1 MVTYNKIN
9 KKNTNMK
16 SIYIFLALFIAT
28 SMAACSESDL
38 STGEFEGADE
48 LIFNTMEKELPA
60 EVIDQ
65 KIKDVQLDLTA
76 GVHGALAVNPNDTV
90 QIDLE
95 GMLAST
101 TPSKRLFSYYIPQNL
116 TNNYRIM
123 FEFHGNF
130 DDDDYLIKQC
140 LSIEQDWQN
149 VADQN
154 NMIIIQPIGSI
165 TSKKYG
171 WKVDNGDLNYVDV
184 LIALFKKEFKRIKQF
199 DLNEKAVFA
208 TGTSSGG
215 IFSWGLTYYRNNK
228 ITAAAPRFGSVK
240 IDPAMVHKGMKNK
253 TPMMVVTGKLDTD
266 VAPYSSVLN
275 NAEVWA
281 GKMLQIR
288 GAAEVDSIVDFV
300 WGTTGKQRT
309 TKVWTQKYSNEN
321 GAILETF
328 LIEKAYHS
336 DIYGPSVLPVI
347 TKFLID
353 NTSK

>member
-1 MVTYNKIN
+1 
-9 KKNTNMK
+9 MK
-16 SIYIFLALFIAT
+16 SLYIYLVLLLGT
-28 SMAACSESDL
+28 CVTACNESDL
-38 STGEFEGADE
+38 STGENEGIDE
-48 LIFNTMEKELPA
+48 LVFNSMEKELPNA
-60 EVIDQ
+60 VIDE
-65 KIKDVQLDLTA
+65 KIKDVHLDVTA
-76 GVHGALAVNPNDTV
+76 GVHGALAVNPTDTV
-90 QIDLE
+90 QMDLK
-95 GMLAST
+95 GLLAPS

-116 TNNYRIM
+116 ANNYRIM

-130 DDDDYLIKQC
+130 DVNDYYVKEC
-140 LSIEQDWQN
+140 LSIYQDWQN
-149 VADQN
+149 VANQN

-165 TSKKYG
+165 TSDKYG
-171 WKVDNGDLNYVDV
+171 WRVDNGDLNYVDA
-184 LIALFKKEFKRIKQF
+184 LIALFKKELKKGKQF

-240 IDPAMVHKGMKNK
+240 IDPAMVYRGMKNK
-253 TPMMVVTGKLDTD
+253 TPMMIVTGKMDTN
-266 VAPYSSVLN
+266 VAPYTAVLN

-281 GKMLQIR
+281 DKMLKIR
-288 GAAEVDSIVDFV
+288 GAAELDSITDFV
-300 WGTTGKQRT
+300 WGTTGKERS
-309 TKVWTQKYSNEN
+309 TKVWTQKYTSDN

-328 LIEKAYHS
+328 LIEKARHS